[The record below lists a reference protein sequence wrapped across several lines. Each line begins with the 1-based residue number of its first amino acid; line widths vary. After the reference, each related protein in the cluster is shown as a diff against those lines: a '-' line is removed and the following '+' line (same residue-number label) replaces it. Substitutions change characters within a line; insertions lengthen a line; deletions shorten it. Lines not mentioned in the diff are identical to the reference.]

1 MTRIRPFRAT
11 DLVAIELQAQQRGVL
26 GIHEPEMNLAHGFA
40 LERAGPCY
48 TAEDAGG
55 TVLACAGLAEC
66 FVGKQATAWAMFAE
80 GWWQRLDRK
89 AVLRALRAGVE
100 HAPYA
105 RIEALAR
112 KARPGECRL
121 LQSVGFRFVA
131 ELAQWGPRSETV
143 VLHERLGPV
152 AQADLPDERSND

>member
-40 LERAGPCY
+40 LERAGPAY
-48 TAEDAGG
+48 AAEDATG

-80 GWWQRLDRK
+80 GWWGRLDRK

-112 KARPGECRL
+112 AAIPGECRL
-121 LQSVGFRFVA
+121 LLAVGFRPVA
-131 ELAQWGPRSETV
+131 PLAQWGPRSETV

-152 AQADLPDERSND
+152 AQAPGDVDQRSD

>member
-40 LERAGPCY
+40 LERAGPAY
-48 TAEDAGG
+48 TAEDAAG

-80 GWWQRLDRK
+80 GWWNRLDRR

-112 KARPGECRL
+112 AAMPGECRL
-121 LQSVGFRFVA
+121 LQAVGFRRVA
-131 ELAQWGPRSETV
+131 PLAQWGPRSETV

-152 AQADLPDERSND
+152 AQARLADERRSD